1 VLSGAQVVHD
11 RALKRLSLRQ
21 AVERSWTRSAKD
33 KPDDLVVSS
42 SQELQ
47 LCDAALLAR
56 KVPLVERS
64 RLRERRIAGFRRSIC

>member
-42 SQELQ
+42 SQELHSAMRHCS
-47 LCDAALLAR
+47 LGKC
-56 KVPLVERS
+56 RS
-64 RLRERRIAGFRRSIC
+64 